1 MPIFFA
7 HIEKPFFGL
16 IHVGWRGLVN
26 GILNCSAK
34 ILLDNK
40 YNLFD
45 FEIIVGPSIQ
55 SCCFE
60 VQKDIVK
67 QFNQSFVF
75 PKNEGKFNVNLQ
87 AQALND
93 LASIGFDINKVN
105 IFEDCTFCEE
115 KKYHSY
121 RRSSNDVG
129 RMIGLI
135 GIKR

>member
-1 MPIFFA
+1 MKKTNYISKTHLTNTSKKIP
-7 HIEKPFFGL
+7 KPPW
-16 IHVGWRGLVN
+16 IKVK
-26 GILNCSAK
+26 A
-34 ILLDNK
+34 
-40 YNLFD
+40 
-45 FEIIVGPSIQ
+45 PQ
-55 SCCFE
+55 SSSVFKT
-60 VQKDIVK
+60 KDIVK